1 VNRTGP
7 KRPPRLK
14 RDDGGPA
21 HRMSLRDYF
30 AAAALPSV
38 ARHPIS
44 AECEAKLAY
53 ELADEMLKAR
63 RAPRVND

>member
-1 VNRTGP
+1 V
-7 KRPPRLK
+7 KRRVKAK
-14 RDDGGPA
+14 RDGGRA
-21 HRMSLRDYF
+21 LAATRVSLRDYF
-30 AAAALPSV
+30 AAAALPIV